1 VEGLPAAVEEVVG
14 LTPPAAASVMA
25 PGALLERGSRCLAV
39 LGTSRWQ
46 GGAGFR
52 EAAQA
57 NLVRL
62 VKEYCLGEVME

>member
-1 VEGLPAAVEEVVG
+1 
-14 LTPPAAASVMA
+14 MA